1 MHVIGLLCWGAN
13 HDYCFGGSQS
23 TLLCHDKHDFC
34 SLHCSVVLHLLPK
47 VKANLKGD
55 FDAKRAIRRASTGG
69 SGFVNDES
77 GVQIL
82 ENSPVLA
89 KLRKENEELRKL
101 VNDLEQQLGTSTE
114 VIGSSENLLEVSIPE
129 PIMECSPE
137 SEQSS

>member
-1 MHVIGLLCWGAN
+1 M
-13 HDYCFGGSQS
+13 
-23 TLLCHDKHDFC
+23 
-34 SLHCSVVLHLLPK
+34 
-47 VKANLKGD
+47 KGD